1 MAAVG
6 DGTDTIINVEQLN
19 FANPAAPG
27 GFDVVFL
34 TPPATPSIV
43 SAIALNGAAFIT
55 WSQPTGGAA
64 VTSFDIL
71 VFQNGNLVR
80 TVNAPSTDT
89 SSTISNLTNGTTY
102 TFQVRANSLGG
113 SATSASSG
121 PVTPQ
126 ASVPGA
132 PTIGN
137 ATGGVGT
144 ASITWVAPAT
154 DGGATIQSYLVEA
167 LNTANTV
174 VGTKVVPAP
183 ATSTSL
189 TLAAGSVR
197 FRVSATN
204 SVGTGLTSGLSN
216 TVTVT
221 SDTTAPVVATRS
233 PLAAATNVAVGTT
246 VTATFSEAVQGVSGT
261 TFTLRIGTAAPI
273 AATVTMNAA
282 NTVATLTPSA
292 PLANNTTYTATL
304 TGGATAI
311 RDLAGNPLATTTWT
325 FRTVA
330 DVIAPTVTSRSP
342 APGATGVAVGT
353 NVVVG
358 FSEPVTV
365 PNNGFTLTNQANG
378 RRINA
383 AVSVSPDGRTATLNP
398 NANLPAGTN
407 FRVDP
412 PTPSGT
418 RPGTG

>member
-1 MAAVG
+1 MW
-6 DGTDTIINVEQLN
+6 ER
-19 FANPAAPG
+19 PASPG
-27 GFDVVFL
+27 SRL
-34 TPPATPSIV
+34 T
-43 SAIALNGAAFIT
+43 
-55 WSQPTGGAA
+55 
-64 VTSFDIL
+64 
-71 VFQNGNLVR
+71 
-80 TVNAPSTDT
+80 
-89 SSTISNLTNGTTY
+89 
-102 TFQVRANSLGG
+102 
-113 SATSASSG
+113 
-121 PVTPQ
+121 
-126 ASVPGA
+126 
-132 PTIGN
+132 
-137 ATGGVGT
+137 
-144 ASITWVAPAT
+144 T

-189 TLAAGSVR
+189 ALAAGSVR
-197 FRVSATN
+197 SRVSATN

-233 PLAAATNVAVGTT
+233 PLAGATDVAVGTT

-330 DVIAPTVTSRSP
+330 DVIAPR
-342 APGATGVAVGT
+342 
-353 NVVVG
+353 
-358 FSEPVTV
+358 
-365 PNNGFTLTNQANG
+365 
-378 RRINA
+378 
-383 AVSVSPDGRTATLNP
+383 
-398 NANLPAGTN
+398 
-407 FRVDP
+407 
-412 PTPSGT
+412 
-418 RPGTG
+418 